1 MAKTGAERRVS
12 PRVPVD
18 LWVEE
23 PGAEGNTLRRSANLS
38 RGGIFLEHA
47 VPLPVGSELDLR
59 FSLPGDTGGEIAVRG
74 RIVSH
79 FGPDGFGMGVSFMN
93 PDADTILRI
102 ERYLSGAAVAK
113 EQAS

>member
-1 MAKTGAERRVS
+1 MAREGDDRRVY

-23 PGAEGNTLRRSANLS
+23 SGAEGKTLRRSANLS

-47 VPLPVGSELDLR
+47 VPLPVGSEIDLR
-59 FSLPGDTGGEIAVRG
+59 FSLPGDSGGEIAVRG

-79 FGPDGFGMGVSFMN
+79 FGPDGFGMGVSFVN

-102 ERYLSGAAVAK
+102 DRYLREGPAK
-113 EQAS
+113 EPAP